1 VPTKTEPDTSTD
13 THTSTATA
21 TATATAP
28 LATVPEALPGM
39 TWFSF
44 GPMVL
49 AEPLMV
55 FSLLAVGTRAE
66 RPVSG
71 RLSGTP
77 SSRM

>member
-1 VPTKTEPDTSTD
+1 MSTETEPDTSTG
-13 THTSTATA
+13 TSTDTA
-21 TATATAP
+21 TVNAP
-28 LATVPEALPGM
+28 LATVPEALSGM

-49 AEPLMV
+49 TEPLMV
-55 FSLLAVGTRAE
+55 FSLLGVGTRAE